1 MKNWV
6 TSVEHLANMRLY
18 EFAGDDPLRIKL
30 AAVANQLRDRVE
42 GSGTTLSTDELL
54 NFLKKNDIVLDKPD
68 LYDIVKKE
76 PLKNII
82 KSVNKDEVTFIN
94 AEGDDDE
101 QATNTEPEQ
110 DDSEKIRQQMA
121 KKAMS

>member
-1 MKNWV
+1 
-6 TSVEHLANMRLY
+6 MRLY

>member
-1 MKNWV
+1 
-6 TSVEHLANMRLY
+6 MRLY

-94 AEGDDDE
+94 AEGDDD
-101 QATNTEPEQ
+101 QATNAEPEQ